1 MAENRRQLEQAIT
14 DGFDRDLHPDH
25 LAGQNIGPVSDPAH
39 RTTRTAYDVK
49 AVHRGLRDWPDD
61 ELREIP
67 VLPEGTPL
75 QQGATYINLGDPRRE
90 EITAMGGMR
99 ASANDAYVPKDAVPY
114 PTWNR
119 LRGIDDPERTGSDP
133 HRNG

>member
-25 LAGQNIGPVSDPAH
+25 LAGQNLGPRSDEGH
-39 RTTRTAYDVK
+39 RAGRTVPE
-49 AVHRGLRDWPDD
+49 RG
-61 ELREIP
+61 EIR
-67 VLPEGTPL
+67 
-75 QQGATYINLGDPRRE
+75 ATGD
-90 EITAMGGMR
+90 MQ
-99 ASANDAYVPKDAVPY
+99 ASADDAFVVKDQVPY

-119 LRGIDDPERTGSDP
+119 LRGIDDPQRTGADS